1 MLKNKEELWKSADS
15 WNVIFKEGDDLFY
28 IENTSKTKV
37 LTAANNHQV
46 ILEDFEEDKAEQLW
60 KVGEADAEGY
70 CMLESSVVPKTE
82 TVPKVLTA
90 ISESG
95 LEIRHLRHLNKKQ
108 MKSFPLERT
117 ANGATLKRTH
127 KYFYQVQAQM
137 EVTGLPETIFIV

>member
-1 MLKNKEELWKSADS
+1 MSDEQ
-15 WNVIFKEGDDLFY
+15 WNFKTNNDDLIH
-28 IENTSKTKV
+28 IENISKTKV
-37 LTAANNHQV
+37 LATASDGQV
-46 ILEDFEEDKAEQLW
+46 ILDDLEEDKAEQLW
-60 KVGEADAEGY
+60 RVGETDAEGY

-95 LEIRHLRHLNKKQ
+95 LEIKHLRHLNKKQ

-137 EVTGLPETIFIV
+137 EVTGLSETVFIV

>member
-1 MLKNKEELWKSADS
+1 MLDNKEGLWKSVDL
-15 WNVIFKEGDDLFY
+15 WNVKFKDEDLFY

-37 LTAANNHQV
+37 LTTTNNRQL

-70 CMLESSVVPKTE
+70 CMLESSVVPRTE

-95 LEIRHLRHLNKKQ
+95 LEIKHLRHLNKKQ
-108 MKSFPLERT
+108 MKSFALERT

-127 KYFYQVQAQM
+127 KYFYQIQAQM